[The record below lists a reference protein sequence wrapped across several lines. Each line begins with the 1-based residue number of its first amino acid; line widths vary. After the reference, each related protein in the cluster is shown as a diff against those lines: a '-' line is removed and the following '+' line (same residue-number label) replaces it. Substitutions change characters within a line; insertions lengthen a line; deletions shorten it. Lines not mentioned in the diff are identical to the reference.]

1 MAFSYYEYLPSKAAA
16 VIACLI
22 FVIITLLHTWQLFRT
37 RTWFF
42 IPFVIGGLF
51 EVIGYAAR
59 AKSASQHPDYTLM
72 PYILQSLFLLLAPT
86 LFAASIYMEL
96 GRILD
101 LTQGESRSLIR
112 RKLLTKIFVM
122 GDVLSFLAQSAG
134 GGMLAKGSSSG
145 NKIIIGGLVLQLLF
159 FGFFMVSAVVF
170 HRRMSG
176 NPTTKVM
183 AMPLPWKK
191 HLHALYAGS
200 IMILVRSLYRLIDAR
215 GAIDLKRHEALSR
228 IHETHLST
236 RVKLDSVNQQELPP
250 APLVIALIKIA
261 KARPSVSLVAF
272 SYKGVAQLEA
282 LCQKVYFPLE
292 PPPAGSMTFFYGF
305 LYFIIRDYWSQQ
317 DPALREYDAQAII
330 DLCETRFCA
339 GLESF
344 ETLTVPVLPN
354 IQTLL
359 IGAIKAQEE
368 CKLSLSWTFLSA
380 AATMCHTLGFHR
392 KSSLAHEDQESADIK
407 RHLFWQLYMLDKNLS
422 LNLGRGS
429 NFPDADID
437 AEFYTPSTNPA
448 QRPWDLM
455 SLATILFA
463 KLQGQVYDKL
473 YSASAMNSSLEERS
487 RVVDEL
493 SSQVNALRN
502 QLLSIDFTGAH
513 YQERLIGMAQAAD
526 FVCYSVL
533 TVIYRAQPL
542 TSSTTEISPRCY
554 EAARLGLENHLR
566 CFAQF
571 RNRSVPQQA
580 EYVNCKVR
588 TAHVAGSN
596 NVMDFLKS
604 CCTNLQAVEGYSS
617 IDYLIYNH
625 QDATQGQKSDW
636 DDQDQRNDLLLC
648 LRQRRVLVQSA
659 VQQKK
664 VCVFGGFQAADDY
677 MKELGWQEHQRGRL
691 EAAAL
696 TRPNNDAKLV
706 MQNQHIFTMFLAA
719 VEASLSIS
727 LAQLCGAIRVGHL
740 TWILPTESDH
750 QLLSLRAQMTN
761 QATLA
766 LLPHAN
772 NTGLSIASDTDGAN
786 VLLAP
791 SGTPAIVASPLNPTH
806 INDNASSY
814 QARREARMRLSRR
827 ANHANWK
834 TMAATKLEKASLPHD
849 ESWLRVSLRS
859 STSQDQL
866 ECLWPGSLCLEI
878 PSQQLSP
885 SLNRTDSMHW
895 FDSKDPY
902 QNPLDTAESWFL
914 AQEERT
920 NQEQKM
926 RQAEKDKENAAN
938 NPPEEAIPDHL
949 SVTSP
954 VYSRSVQ
961 DQISVNGIY
970 PTPPDAIPPIICSDP
985 SIPNVIVSDNP
996 IKALPGLPEE
1006 TQDQEQDQDMEQD
1019 GNTSDV
1025 DLDTEDYHKE
1035 NTDDL
1040 FGDADEEM
1048 FENPGV
1054 TDADFSFFDNPGGVA
1069 SISSITGPSEEMIDA
1084 ISDPTPKL
1092 EAVELQPP
1100 PATRVSEGN
1109 LLSEQTKTQ
1118 EVLKET
1124 DKEQEK
1130 EDPDVKLEDAIEE
1143 AASTPPLS
1151 PLKIK
1156 DRLLPAEQ
1164 EEKHI
1169 PSLRRDST
1177 FLPVVFKG
1185 DLSAFDAKYR
1195 ASGKFDSGF
1204 VKQEHG
1210 TNRSNSIALPEKPL
1224 KARNPYSLSRRRNTV
1239 AEAKLTPR
1247 NDNESQD
1254 ESEFETSQDS
1264 DSESMSSVEGS
1275 LRSLDIRKRKR
1286 GSADEGP
1293 TPRFLAESQVES
1305 DVESVVSDATV
1316 MTDPGPMID
1325 QLVAARESQNRATEQ
1340 QHKFSDNLSIWRMPS
1355 KSLPAGQ
1362 DLSIWPVLDFTA
1374 DDLVD
1379 IAQLVAE
1386 QSTFAG
1392 ASGFDIGETPT
1403 VASPIYST
1411 AQDALRQ
1418 VFEKAQD
1425 CDFARVGAMAA
1436 HHAEQA
1442 IAAAAKVQQRPIP
1455 RRSPGNIS
1463 SVITIPPPAV
1473 HVRRAGQG
1481 WELQPT
1487 AINFWDT
1494 LGLEPAHGPKDVAA
1508 FALYPDSGVMGEAVA
1523 DFLQEIRLAYENR
1536 KLGKHYIGGETGEH
1550 EDGLFAYRSHGE
1562 PSIVNILRGLQ
1573 TACNAL
1579 GDLLHDADLEDTII
1593 IYMIN
1598 PFEDE
1603 AMIKYLCGCFQAMLI
1618 TYSSDREDPP
1628 PLILQIVPVSRIACP
1643 TAMIVPDQA
1652 WLNSLAAFIYDRVPI
1667 ESSNDQ
1673 TSSWPLNL
1681 SPSIH
1686 LASPPSRK
1694 INFALS
1700 ERTPKNLLEEA
1711 QILHVAYAVNADNS
1725 WLSAAW
1731 TDNTGAH
1738 HHKASYCLS
1747 NTDGRII
1754 LTEVRDT
1761 TLSLARDSPH
1771 RIFVARA
1778 GVMRDWE
1785 KRIWREKPSENWSI
1799 ALLDVDVSP
1808 ALQVGANTD
1817 GGGVLGMGAFMTP
1830 AATPQAST
1838 FTSPETGDTKPS
1850 TPAGETPTQQQELS
1864 SLQQADPDA
1873 FLIDN
1878 TDETWGVLMPFSCTR
1893 STTLSRPL
1901 ASGLLLKRGPSDSL
1915 SNLPSLAVD
1924 LMDVIPPRIPEN
1936 AVSWLAQ
1943 RAPETTLKETMTIY
1957 NLFNL
1962 CLTPI
1967 MERPYYIRGGS
1978 LGDKI
1983 CHIQALRGNVQFY
1996 FTIKSAVMNTTLLA
2010 AEYFQLLDRVLTSDR
2025 PDEETCFAPYH
2036 LILMHFSPLLERLA
2050 PTTSVGNLTL
2060 EDFVYAPTYHLDVI
2074 SGQNG
2079 QLGIQGE
2086 EICTLAPAYDIASL
2100 SIFSA
2105 PETWKPLPKTK
2116 ARDLSLAREEKEMKP
2131 LESVQGKINTT
2142 TEGEGKYKFF
2152 KPREL
2157 GREKEFEREVEV
2169 LHRIREAGLAGPTHR
2184 LPVLEGLV
2192 VAGKQEQVVVGI
2204 LMNFISS
2211 PKLGCHLQSPGFKD
2225 QIDLHEKWEKQV
2237 RSTVTLLHEH
2247 GIVWGDVNPCN
2258 VAIDEAM
2265 NAWVID
2271 FGGRNTVGFVDDDKA
2286 ETKEGDWQGVERL
2299 FRDWL
2304 TGGGVSGRN

>member
-1 MAFSYYEYLPSKAAA
+1 
-16 VIACLI
+16 
-22 FVIITLLHTWQLFRT
+22 
-37 RTWFF
+37 
-42 IPFVIGGLF
+42 
-51 EVIGYAAR
+51 
-59 AKSASQHPDYTLM
+59 
-72 PYILQSLFLLLAPT
+72 
-86 LFAASIYMEL
+86 
-96 GRILD
+96 
-101 LTQGESRSLIR
+101 
-112 RKLLTKIFVM
+112 
-122 GDVLSFLAQSAG
+122 
-134 GGMLAKGSSSG
+134 
-145 NKIIIGGLVLQLLF
+145 
-159 FGFFMVSAVVF
+159 
-170 HRRMSG
+170 
-176 NPTTKVM
+176 
-183 AMPLPWKK
+183 
-191 HLHALYAGS
+191 
-200 IMILVRSLYRLIDAR
+200 
-215 GAIDLKRHEALSR
+215 
-228 IHETHLST
+228 
-236 RVKLDSVNQQELPP
+236 
-250 APLVIALIKIA
+250 
-261 KARPSVSLVAF
+261 
-272 SYKGVAQLEA
+272 
-282 LCQKVYFPLE
+282 
-292 PPPAGSMTFFYGF
+292 
-305 LYFIIRDYWSQQ
+305 
-317 DPALREYDAQAII
+317 
-330 DLCETRFCA
+330 
-339 GLESF
+339 
-344 ETLTVPVLPN
+344 
-354 IQTLL
+354 
-359 IGAIKAQEE
+359 
-368 CKLSLSWTFLSA
+368 
-380 AATMCHTLGFHR
+380 
-392 KSSLAHEDQESADIK
+392 
-407 RHLFWQLYMLDKNLS
+407 
-422 LNLGRGS
+422 
-429 NFPDADID
+429 
-437 AEFYTPSTNPA
+437 
-448 QRPWDLM
+448 
-455 SLATILFA
+455 
-463 KLQGQVYDKL
+463 
-473 YSASAMNSSLEERS
+473 
-487 RVVDEL
+487 
-493 SSQVNALRN
+493 
-502 QLLSIDFTGAH
+502 
-513 YQERLIGMAQAAD
+513 
-526 FVCYSVL
+526 
-533 TVIYRAQPL
+533 
-542 TSSTTEISPRCY
+542 
-554 EAARLGLENHLR
+554 
-566 CFAQF
+566 
-571 RNRSVPQQA
+571 
-580 EYVNCKVR
+580 
-588 TAHVAGSN
+588 
-596 NVMDFLKS
+596 MDFLKS

-677 MKELGWQEHQRGRL
+677 MKELGWQVHQRGRL

-696 TRPNNDAKLV
+696 TRPNSDPKLV
-706 MQNQHIFTMFLAA
+706 MQNQHIFSMFLAA

-750 QLLSLRAQMTN
+750 QLLSLRAQMTS
-761 QATLA
+761 QGTLA

-791 SGTPAIVASPLNPTH
+791 SGTPAIVAPPSNPTD

-827 ANHANWK
+827 AKHANWK

-849 ESWLRVSLRS
+849 DSWLRVSLRS

-866 ECLWPGSLCLEI
+866 DCLWPGSLCLEI
-878 PSQQLSP
+878 PSQQLST
-885 SLNRTDSMHW
+885 SLDRTDSMHW

-914 AQEERT
+914 GQEERA

-938 NPPEEAIPDHL
+938 NIPEEAIPDHL

-954 VYSRSVQ
+954 VYSRGAQ

-970 PTPPDAIPPIICSDP
+970 PTPPDVIPPIICADP

-996 IKALPGLPEE
+996 IEALPGLPEE
-1006 TQDQEQDQDMEQD
+1006 TQDQDNDQDLERND
-1019 GNTSDV
+1019 NTSDV

-1069 SISSITGPSEEMIDA
+1069 SLPSITGPSEEMIDA
-1084 ISDPTPKL
+1084 LPDPTPKM

-1100 PATRVSEGN
+1100 PAEGKLEDNMSPELARSED
-1109 LLSEQTKTQ
+1109 EQ
-1118 EVLKET
+1118 KET
-1124 DKEQEK
+1124 EKEPEPEP
-1130 EDPDVKLEDAIEE
+1130 EDPDVKLEDVIDE

-1156 DRLLPAEQ
+1156 DRLLPAEH
-1164 EEKHI
+1164 EEKHV

-1204 VKQEHG
+1204 VKQEQG
-1210 TNRSNSIALPEKPL
+1210 TNRSNSIALPEKPFR
-1224 KARNPYSLSRRRNTV
+1224 ARNPYSLSRRRNTV

-1247 NDNESQD
+1247 NDD
-1254 ESEFETSQDS
+1254 ESHEESESETSQDS

-1293 TPRFLAESQVES
+1293 TPRYLAESIVES
-1305 DVESVVSDATV
+1305 DVESVVSDATA

-1386 QSTFAG
+1386 QSIFAG
-1392 ASGFDIGETPT
+1392 ALGFNVRETPT

-1425 CDFARVGAMAA
+1425 CDFARVSAMAA

-1442 IAAAAKVQQRPIP
+1442 IAAAAKIQQRPVP
-1455 RRSPGNIS
+1455 RRPPGNIS
-1463 SVITIPPPAV
+1463 SVITIPAPAV

-1536 KLGKHYIGGETGEH
+1536 KFGKHYIGGETGEH
-1550 EDGLFAYRSHGE
+1550 EDGLLAYRSHGE

-1573 TACNAL
+1573 TACNTL

-1603 AMIKYLCGCFQAMLI
+1603 SMIKYLCGCFQAMLI
-1618 TYSSDREDPP
+1618 TYTSDREDPP
-1628 PLILQIVPVSRIACP
+1628 PLILQIIPMSRIACP

-1652 WLNSLAAFIYDRVPI
+1652 WLNSLAAFIYDRVPL
-1667 ESSNDQ
+1667 ESSNEQ
-1673 TSSWPLNL
+1673 SSSWPLNL
-1681 SPSIH
+1681 FPSIH

-1694 INFALS
+1694 INFALT

-1711 QILHVAYAVNADNS
+1711 KILHVAYAVNADNS

-1761 TLSLARDSPH
+1761 TLSLARDYPH

-1785 KRIWREKPSENWSI
+1785 KRIWREKPGENWSI
-1799 ALLDVDVSP
+1799 ALLDVDMSP

-1943 RAPETTLKETMTIY
+1943 RAPETTLKETMVWY
-1957 NLFNL
+1957 
-1962 CLTPI
+1962 
-1967 MERPYYIRGGS
+1967 RG
-1978 LGDKI
+1978 LGLLGR
-1983 CHIQALRGNVQFY
+1983 LRGIVG
-1996 FTIKSAVMNTTLLA
+1996 T
-2010 AEYFQLLDRVLTSDR
+2010 
-2025 PDEETCFAPYH
+2025 EEGHVPWH
-2036 LILMHFSPLLERLA
+2036 LGVA
-2050 PTTSVGNLTL
+2050 
-2060 EDFVYAPTYHLDVI
+2060 
-2074 SGQNG
+2074 
-2079 QLGIQGE
+2079 
-2086 EICTLAPAYDIASL
+2086 
-2100 SIFSA
+2100 
-2105 PETWKPLPKTK
+2105 
-2116 ARDLSLAREEKEMKP
+2116 
-2131 LESVQGKINTT
+2131 VQGA
-2142 TEGEGKYKFF
+2142 
-2152 KPREL
+2152 
-2157 GREKEFEREVEV
+2157 
-2169 LHRIREAGLAGPTHR
+2169 EALQGF
-2184 LPVLEGLV
+2184 LE
-2192 VAGKQEQVVVGI
+2192 
-2204 LMNFISS
+2204 
-2211 PKLGCHLQSPGFKD
+2211 
-2225 QIDLHEKWEKQV
+2225 
-2237 RSTVTLLHEH
+2237 
-2247 GIVWGDVNPCN
+2247 
-2258 VAIDEAM
+2258 
-2265 NAWVID
+2265 
-2271 FGGRNTVGFVDDDKA
+2271 
-2286 ETKEGDWQGVERL
+2286 
-2299 FRDWL
+2299 
-2304 TGGGVSGRN
+2304 

>member
-1 MAFSYYEYLPSKAAA
+1 
-16 VIACLI
+16 
-22 FVIITLLHTWQLFRT
+22 
-37 RTWFF
+37 
-42 IPFVIGGLF
+42 
-51 EVIGYAAR
+51 
-59 AKSASQHPDYTLM
+59 
-72 PYILQSLFLLLAPT
+72 
-86 LFAASIYMEL
+86 
-96 GRILD
+96 
-101 LTQGESRSLIR
+101 
-112 RKLLTKIFVM
+112 
-122 GDVLSFLAQSAG
+122 
-134 GGMLAKGSSSG
+134 
-145 NKIIIGGLVLQLLF
+145 
-159 FGFFMVSAVVF
+159 
-170 HRRMSG
+170 
-176 NPTTKVM
+176 
-183 AMPLPWKK
+183 
-191 HLHALYAGS
+191 
-200 IMILVRSLYRLIDAR
+200 
-215 GAIDLKRHEALSR
+215 LKRHEALSR

-236 RVKLDSVNQQELPP
+236 RVKLDSVGQQELPP

-305 LYFIIRDYWSQQ
+305 LYFVVRDYWSQQ

-354 IQTLL
+354 IQALL

-473 YSASAMNSSLEERS
+473 YSASAMSSSLEERS

-493 SSQVNALRN
+493 SSQVNSLRN

-542 TSSTTEISPRCY
+542 TSSTTEISPQCY

-580 EYVNCKVR
+580 EYVNWILLYPSFTPFTVVFIHAIATSNTEELQLLQETVHSLDHVKFLSPAAKRLHDVCAAFAKVAAAFITSQR
-588 TAHVAGSN
+588 TLSNWHCRGDGTLSLASAETADYAADLAAVGQDQDALN

-625 QDATQGQKSDW
+625 QDATQGQKTDW
-636 DDQDQRNDLLLC
+636 DHQDQRNDLLLC

-677 MKELGWQEHQRGRL
+677 MKELGWQVHQRGRL

-696 TRPNNDAKLV
+696 TRPNSDPKLV
-706 MQNQHIFTMFLAA
+706 IQNQHIFSMFLAA

-727 LAQLCGAIRVGHL
+727 LSQLCGAIRVGHL
-740 TWILPTESDH
+740 TWILPTDTDH
-750 QLLSLRAQMTN
+750 QLLSLRAQMTS
-761 QATLA
+761 QGTLA

-791 SGTPAIVASPLNPTH
+791 SGTPAIVASPLNPTD

-827 ANHANWK
+827 AKHANWK

-849 ESWLRVSLRS
+849 DSWLRVSLRS

-885 SLNRTDSMHW
+885 SLDRTDSMHW

-914 AQEERT
+914 GQEERA

-938 NPPEEAIPDHL
+938 NIPEEAIPDHL

-954 VYSRSVQ
+954 VYSRGAQ

-996 IKALPGLPEE
+996 IEALPGLPEE
-1006 TQDQEQDQDMEQD
+1006 TQDQDNDQDLERND
-1019 GNTSDV
+1019 NTSDV

-1084 ISDPTPKL
+1084 VPDPTPKM

-1100 PATRVSEGN
+1100 PAEGELEDNMPLDIAKSED
-1109 LLSEQTKTQ
+1109 EQ
-1118 EVLKET
+1118 KET
-1124 DKEQEK
+1124 EKEPEK
-1130 EDPDVKLEDAIEE
+1130 EDPDVKLEDVTEE

-1151 PLKIK
+1151 PLMIK
-1156 DRLLPAEQ
+1156 DRLLPAEH
-1164 EEKHI
+1164 EEKHV

-1210 TNRSNSIALPEKPL
+1210 TNRSNSIALPEKPFR
-1224 KARNPYSLSRRRNTV
+1224 ARNPYSLSRRRNTV

-1247 NDNESQD
+1247 NDD
-1254 ESEFETSQDS
+1254 ESHGESESETSQGS

-1275 LRSLDIRKRKR
+1275 LQSLDIRKRKR

-1293 TPRFLAESQVES
+1293 TPRYLAESIVES
-1305 DVESVVSDATV
+1305 DVESVVSDATA

-1392 ASGFDIGETPT
+1392 VSGFDVRETPT
-1403 VASPIYST
+1403 VASSIYST

-1442 IAAAAKVQQRPIP
+1442 IAAAAKIQQRPVP
-1455 RRSPGNIS
+1455 RRPPGNIS
-1463 SVITIPPPAV
+1463 SVITIPAPAV

-1508 FALYPDSGVMGEAVA
+1508 FALYPDSGVISEAVA

-1536 KLGKHYIGGETGEH
+1536 KFGKHYIGGETGEH

-1562 PSIVNILRGLQ
+1562 PSIVNILQGLQ

-1593 IYMIN
+1593 IYMIS

-1603 AMIKYLCGCFQAMLI
+1603 SMSKYLCGCFQAMLI

-1628 PLILQIVPVSRIACP
+1628 PLILQIVPMSRIACP

-1652 WLNSLAAFIYDRVPI
+1652 WLNSLAAFIYDRVPL

-1673 TSSWPLNL
+1673 NSSWPLNL

-1694 INFALS
+1694 INFALT

-1738 HHKASYCLS
+1738 YHKASYCLS

-1838 FTSPETGDTKPS
+1838 FTSPEAGDTKPS

-1901 ASGLLLKRGPSDSL
+1901 ASGLLLKRGRSDSL

-1924 LMDVIPPRIPEN
+1924 LMDVIPPR
-1936 AVSWLAQ
+1936 
-1943 RAPETTLKETMTIY
+1943 
-1957 NLFNL
+1957 
-1962 CLTPI
+1962 TP
-1967 MERPYYIRGGS
+1967 
-1978 LGDKI
+1978 D
-1983 CHIQALRGNVQFY
+1983 
-1996 FTIKSAVMNTTLLA
+1996 NT
-2010 AEYFQLLDRVLTSDR
+2010 
-2025 PDEETCFAPYH
+2025 
-2036 LILMHFSPLLERLA
+2036 
-2050 PTTSVGNLTL
+2050 
-2060 EDFVYAPTYHLDVI
+2060 
-2074 SGQNG
+2074 
-2079 QLGIQGE
+2079 GIGV
-2086 EICTLAPAYDIASL
+2086 AWA
-2100 SIFSA
+2100 
-2105 PETWKPLPKTK
+2105 
-2116 ARDLSLAREEKEMKP
+2116 
-2131 LESVQGKINTT
+2131 
-2142 TEGEGKYKFF
+2142 
-2152 KPREL
+2152 
-2157 GREKEFEREVEV
+2157 
-2169 LHRIREAGLAGPTHR
+2169 
-2184 LPVLEGLV
+2184 LEG
-2192 VAGKQEQVVVGI
+2192 G
-2204 LMNFISS
+2204 
-2211 PKLGCHLQSPGFKD
+2211 
-2225 QIDLHEKWEKQV
+2225 
-2237 RSTVTLLHEH
+2237 
-2247 GIVWGDVNPCN
+2247 
-2258 VAIDEAM
+2258 
-2265 NAWVID
+2265 
-2271 FGGRNTVGFVDDDKA
+2271 
-2286 ETKEGDWQGVERL
+2286 
-2299 FRDWL
+2299 
-2304 TGGGVSGRN
+2304 

>member
-1 MAFSYYEYLPSKAAA
+1 MRMA
-16 VIACLI
+16 
-22 FVIITLLHTWQLFRT
+22 
-37 RTWFF
+37 
-42 IPFVIGGLF
+42 
-51 EVIGYAAR
+51 
-59 AKSASQHPDYTLM
+59 D
-72 PYILQSLFLLLAPT
+72 
-86 LFAASIYMEL
+86 SIH
-96 GRILD
+96 
-101 LTQGESRSLIR
+101 
-112 RKLLTKIFVM
+112 V
-122 GDVLSFLAQSAG
+122 
-134 GGMLAKGSSSG
+134 
-145 NKIIIGGLVLQLLF
+145 
-159 FGFFMVSAVVF
+159 
-170 HRRMSG
+170 
-176 NPTTKVM
+176 
-183 AMPLPWKK
+183 
-191 HLHALYAGS
+191 
-200 IMILVRSLYRLIDAR
+200 
-215 GAIDLKRHEALSR
+215 
-228 IHETHLST
+228 
-236 RVKLDSVNQQELPP
+236 
-250 APLVIALIKIA
+250 
-261 KARPSVSLVAF
+261 ARPSVSLVAF

-282 LCQKVYFPLE
+282 LCQQVYFPLE
-292 PPPAGSMTFFYGF
+292 PPSPGSMTFFYGF

-317 DPALREYDAQAII
+317 DPALQGYDAQAII

-344 ETLTVPVLPN
+344 ETLTVPVMPN
-354 IQTLL
+354 IQALL
-359 IGAIKAQEE
+359 IAAIKAQEE

-392 KSSLAHEDQESADIK
+392 KSSLAHEDQETADIK

-437 AEFYTPSTNPA
+437 AEFYTPSTVPA

-455 SLATILFA
+455 ALATILFA

-473 YSASAMNSSLEERS
+473 YSASAMDSSLEERS

-571 RNRSVPQQA
+571 RNRSVLQQA
-580 EYVNCKVR
+580 EYVNWILLYPSFTPFTVVFIHAIATSNTSDLR
-588 TAHVAGSN
+588 LLQETVSSLDHVKLLSPAAKRLHD
-596 NVMDFLKS
+596 VCFAFAK
-604 CCTNLQAVEGYSS
+604 EGYSS

-625 QDATQGQKSDW
+625 QDATQGQKTDW

-677 MKELGWQEHQRGRL
+677 MKELGWQVHQRGRL

-696 TRPNNDAKLV
+696 TRPNSDPKLV
-706 MQNQHIFTMFLAA
+706 MQNQHIFSMFLAA

-727 LAQLCGAIRVGHL
+727 LSQLCGAIRVGHL

-750 QLLSLRAQMTN
+750 QLLSLRAQMTS
-761 QATLA
+761 QGTLA

-772 NTGLSIASDTDGAN
+772 NTGLSIASETDGAN
-786 VLLAP
+786 ILLAP
-791 SGTPAIVASPLNPTH
+791 SGTPAVVASPLNPTD

-827 ANHANWK
+827 AKHASWK
-834 TMAATKLEKASLPHD
+834 TLAATKLEKASLPHD
-849 ESWLRVSLRS
+849 ESWLRVSLCS

-878 PSQQLSP
+878 PSQQMSP
-885 SLNRTDSMHW
+885 SLDRTDSMHW

-914 AQEERT
+914 GQEGRATQER
-920 NQEQKM
+920 KM

-938 NPPEEAIPDHL
+938 NIPEEAIPDHL

-954 VYSRSVQ
+954 VYSRGAQ

-970 PTPPDAIPPIICSDP
+970 PTPPDAIPPIICADP

-996 IKALPGLPEE
+996 IEALPGLPEE
-1006 TQDQEQDQDMEQD
+1006 AQEQAGDQDMGQND
-1019 GNTSDV
+1019 NTSDV

-1069 SISSITGPSEEMIDA
+1069 SMPSITGPSEEMIDEMP
-1084 ISDPTPKL
+1084 DLTPKI

-1100 PATRVSEGN
+1100 PTVLEEN
-1109 LLSEQTKTQ
+1109 MPPEQINSQ
-1118 EVLKET
+1118 EAQEETEKEP
-1124 DKEQEK
+1124 EK
-1130 EDPDVKLEDAIEE
+1130 EDANVKLENAIEE
-1143 AASTPPLS
+1143 AASSPPLS

-1156 DRLLPAEQ
+1156 DRLLPDEQ
-1164 EEKHI
+1164 EEQDV
-1169 PSLRRDST
+1169 PNLRRDST
-1177 FLPVVFKG
+1177 FLPVVFKE
-1185 DLSAFDAKYR
+1185 DLSSFDAKYR
-1195 ASGKFDSGF
+1195 ALGKFDSGF
-1204 VKQEHG
+1204 VKKEDN

-1224 KARNPYSLSRRRNTV
+1224 RARPYSLSRRRNTV
-1239 AEAKLTPR
+1239 AEAKFTPR
-1247 NDNESQD
+1247 DH
-1254 ESEFETSQDS
+1254 ESEKDSESETSQDS
-1264 DSESMSSVEGS
+1264 DSESISSVEGS

-1293 TPRFLAESQVES
+1293 TPRYLAESLAES
-1305 DVESVVSDATV
+1305 DVESVVSDATA

-1325 QLVAARESQNRATEQ
+1325 RLVTARESQNRATEQ

-1355 KSLPAGQ
+1355 KSLTVNQ
-1362 DLSIWPVLDFTA
+1362 DPSIWPVLDFTA

-1392 ASGFDIGETPT
+1392 ASGFDIQEAPP

-1442 IAAAAKVQQRPIP
+1442 IAAVAKIQQRPVP
-1455 RRSPGNIS
+1455 RRPPGNIS
-1463 SVITIPPPAV
+1463 SVITIPAPAV

-1494 LGLEPAHGPKDVAA
+1494 LGLEPAHGPKDIAA
-1508 FALYPDSGVMGEAVA
+1508 FALYPDSGVLGEAVA
-1523 DFLQEIRLAYENR
+1523 HFLQEIRLAYENR
-1536 KLGKHYIGGETGEH
+1536 KFGKHYIGGETGEH
-1550 EDGLFAYRSHGE
+1550 EDGLLAYRSHGE
-1562 PSIVNILRGLQ
+1562 PSIVNILQGLQ
-1573 TACNAL
+1573 TACNTL

-1603 AMIKYLCGCFQAMLI
+1603 SLIKYLCGCFQAMLI

-1628 PLILQIVPVSRIACP
+1628 PLILQIVPMSRIACP

-1652 WLNSLAAFIYDRVPI
+1652 WLNSLAAFIYDRVPL

-1673 TSSWPLNL
+1673 TSFWPLNL
-1681 SPSIH
+1681 CPSIH

-1694 INFALS
+1694 INFALT

-1731 TDNTGAH
+1731 TDNTGIH
-1738 HHKASYCLS
+1738 YHKASYCLS

-1754 LTEVRDT
+1754 LAEVRDT

-1799 ALLDVDVSP
+1799 ALLDVDMSP

-1901 ASGLLLKRGPSDSL
+1901 ASGLLLKRGSSDTL

-1936 AVSWLAQ
+1936 ACLKGTGWPNPSYIHLGWAKAHVRTTGY
-1943 RAPETTLKETMTIY
+1943 RAKGRTYFKGFPSLQEAKTFMGKELCGGHYELDIKSELEQTRPERGTV
-1957 NLFNL
+1957 
-1962 CLTPI
+1962 
-1967 MERPYYIRGGS
+1967 PYY
-1978 LGDKI
+1978 
-1983 CHIQALRGNVQFY
+1983 
-1996 FTIKSAVMNTTLLA
+1996 AVA
-2010 AEYFQLLDRVLTSDR
+2010 
-2025 PDEETCFAPYH
+2025 
-2036 LILMHFSPLLERLA
+2036 
-2050 PTTSVGNLTL
+2050 
-2060 EDFVYAPTYHLDVI
+2060 
-2074 SGQNG
+2074 NG
-2079 QLGIQGE
+2079 QVPGIYHTYQ
-2086 EICTLAPAYDIASL
+2086 
-2100 SIFSA
+2100 SI
-2105 PETWKPLPKTK
+2105 
-2116 ARDLSLAREEKEMKP
+2116 
-2131 LESVQGKINTT
+2131 
-2142 TEGEGKYKFF
+2142 EG
-2152 KPREL
+2152 
-2157 GREKEFEREVEV
+2157 
-2169 LHRIREAGLAGPTHR
+2169 A
-2184 LPVLEGLV
+2184 
-2192 VAGKQEQVVVGI
+2192 
-2204 LMNFISS
+2204 
-2211 PKLGCHLQSPGFKD
+2211 
-2225 QIDLHEKWEKQV
+2225 EKQV
-2237 RSTVTLLHEH
+2237 NKERHSCHQKFRTEEQAKEFIDDWCKEYHKMLVAATTEKLKAGWRPLSSGFALPDGTLL
-2247 GIVWGDVNPCN
+2247 PP
-2258 VAIDEAM
+2258 A
-2265 NAWVID
+2265 
-2271 FGGRNTVGFVDDDKA
+2271 RNRFPGKDGL
-2286 ETKEGDWQGVERL
+2286 EY
-2299 FRDWL
+2299 
-2304 TGGGVSGRN
+2304 

>member
-22 FVIITLLHTWQLFRT
+22 FIVITLLYTWQLFRT

-101 LTQGESRSLIR
+101 LTEGESRSLIR
-112 RKLLTKIFVM
+112 RKLLTKIFVL

-134 GGMLAKGSSSG
+134 GGLLAQGSSFG

-200 IMILVRSLYRLIDAR
+200 IMILVRSLYRLIEYVQGGSSGYIVEHEWMLYIFDAALMLGTMLIFFWIHPSEIRALLR
-215 GAIDLKRHEALSR
+215 GGPALQGWMPLRVLAPLQSAAGQLADVTATAVPGAPSSELSSALTLLKDSLKRHEALSR

-236 RVKLDSVNQQELPP
+236 RVKPELVNQQELPP

-305 LYFIIRDYWSQQ
+305 LYFVIRDYWSQQ

-354 IQTLL
+354 IQALL

-502 QLLSIDFTGAH
+502 QLLS
-513 YQERLIGMAQAAD
+513 
-526 FVCYSVL
+526 
-533 TVIYRAQPL
+533 
-542 TSSTTEISPRCY
+542 
-554 EAARLGLENHLR
+554 
-566 CFAQF
+566 
-571 RNRSVPQQA
+571 
-580 EYVNCKVR
+580 
-588 TAHVAGSN
+588 
-596 NVMDFLKS
+596 
-604 CCTNLQAVEGYSS
+604 EGYSS

-677 MKELGWQEHQRGRL
+677 MKELGWQVHQRGRL

-696 TRPNNDAKLV
+696 TRPNSDPKLV
-706 MQNQHIFTMFLAA
+706 MQNQHIFSMFLAA

-750 QLLSLRAQMTN
+750 QLLSLRAQMTS
-761 QATLA
+761 QGTLA

-786 VLLAP
+786 ILLAP
-791 SGTPAIVASPLNPTH
+791 SGTPAIVAPSSNPIDT
-806 INDNASSY
+806 NDAASSY
-814 QARREARMRLSRR
+814 QARREARVRLSRR
-827 ANHANWK
+827 AKHANWK
-834 TMAATKLEKASLPHD
+834 SMAATKLEKASLPHD
-849 ESWLRVSLRS
+849 DSWLRVSLRS

-866 ECLWPGSLCLEI
+866 DCLWPGSLCLEI

-885 SLNRTDSMHW
+885 SLDRTDSMHW

-914 AQEERT
+914 GQEERA

-938 NPPEEAIPDHL
+938 NIPEDAITDHL

-954 VYSRSVQ
+954 VYSRGAQ

-970 PTPPDAIPPIICSDP
+970 PTPPDVIPPIICADP

-996 IKALPGLPEE
+996 IEALPGLPEE
-1006 TQDQEQDQDMEQD
+1006 TQDQDNDQDLERND
-1019 GNTSDV
+1019 NASDV

-1069 SISSITGPSEEMIDA
+1069 SLPSITGPSEEMIDA
-1084 ISDPTPKL
+1084 LPDPTLKM

-1100 PATRVSEGN
+1100 PAEGKLEDNMSPELARSED
-1109 LLSEQTKTQ
+1109 EQ
-1118 EVLKET
+1118 KET
-1124 DKEQEK
+1124 EKEPEPEP
-1130 EDPDVKLEDAIEE
+1130 EDPDVKLEDVIDE

-1156 DRLLPAEQ
+1156 DRLLPAEHA
-1164 EEKHI
+1164 EKHV

-1204 VKQEHG
+1204 VKQEQG

-1224 KARNPYSLSRRRNTV
+1224 RARNPYSLSRRRNTV

-1247 NDNESQD
+1247 NDD
-1254 ESEFETSQDS
+1254 ESHEESESETSQDS

-1293 TPRFLAESQVES
+1293 TPRYLAESIVES
-1305 DVESVVSDATV
+1305 DVESVVSDATA

-1386 QSTFAG
+1386 QSIFAG
-1392 ASGFDIGETPT
+1392 ALEFDVRETPT

-1442 IAAAAKVQQRPIP
+1442 IAAAAKIQQRPVP
-1455 RRSPGNIS
+1455 RRPPGNIS
-1463 SVITIPPPAV
+1463 SVITIPAPAV
-1473 HVRRAGQG
+1473 HICRAGQG

-1523 DFLQEIRLAYENR
+1523 DFLQEIRLTYENR
-1536 KLGKHYIGGETGEH
+1536 KFGKHYIGGETGEH
-1550 EDGLFAYRSHGE
+1550 EDGLLAYRSHGE

-1573 TACNAL
+1573 TACNTL
-1579 GDLLHDADLEDTII
+1579 GDLLHDADFEDTII

-1603 AMIKYLCGCFQAMLI
+1603 SMIKYLCGCFQAMLI
-1618 TYSSDREDPP
+1618 TYTSDREDPP
-1628 PLILQIVPVSRIACP
+1628 PLILQIIPMSRIACP

-1652 WLNSLAAFIYDRVPI
+1652 WLNSLAVFIYDRVPL
-1667 ESSNDQ
+1667 ESSKEQ
-1673 TSSWPLNL
+1673 SSSWPLNL
-1681 SPSIH
+1681 FPSIH

-1694 INFALS
+1694 INFALT

-1711 QILHVAYAVNADNS
+1711 QILHVAYAVNSDNS

-1761 TLSLARDSPH
+1761 TLSLARDYPH

-1785 KRIWREKPSENWSI
+1785 KRIWREKPGENWSI
-1799 ALLDVDVSP
+1799 ALLDVDMSP

-1943 RAPETTLKETMTIY
+1943 RAPETTLKETMVWAKTHVRTTGY
-1957 NLFNL
+1957 KHNREVLFKGFSNLQEAETFMRKEL
-1962 CLTPI
+1962 CGGHYELDVKSEHEQTTP
-1967 MERPYYIRGGS
+1967 ERNTAPYY
-1978 LGDKI
+1978 
-1983 CHIQALRGNVQFY
+1983 
-1996 FTIKSAVMNTTLLA
+1996 AVA
-2010 AEYFQLLDRVLTSDR
+2010 
-2025 PDEETCFAPYH
+2025 
-2036 LILMHFSPLLERLA
+2036 
-2050 PTTSVGNLTL
+2050 
-2060 EDFVYAPTYHLDVI
+2060 
-2074 SGQNG
+2074 SGQV
-2079 QLGIQGE
+2079 
-2086 EICTLAPAYDIASL
+2086 PDI
-2100 SIFSA
+2100 
-2105 PETWKPLPKTK
+2105 
-2116 ARDLSLAREEKEMKP
+2116 
-2131 LESVQGKINTT
+2131 
-2142 TEGEGKYKFF
+2142 Y
-2152 KPREL
+2152 
-2157 GREKEFEREVEV
+2157 
-2169 LHRIREAGLAGPTHR
+2169 
-2184 LPVLEGLV
+2184 
-2192 VAGKQEQVVVGI
+2192 
-2204 LMNFISS
+2204 
-2211 PKLGCHLQSPGFKD
+2211 
-2225 QIDLHEKWEKQV
+2225 HEY
-2237 RSTVTLLHEH
+2237 
-2247 GIVWGDVNPCN
+2247 
-2258 VAIDEAM
+2258 
-2265 NAWVID
+2265 
-2271 FGGRNTVGFVDDDKA
+2271 
-2286 ETKEGDWQGVERL
+2286 
-2299 FRDWL
+2299 
-2304 TGGGVSGRN
+2304 

>member
-1 MAFSYYEYLPSKAAA
+1 MPFSYYEYLPSKAAA
-16 VIACLI
+16 VVACLI
-22 FVIITLLHTWQLFRT
+22 FIIITLLHSWQLFRT

-101 LTQGESRSLIR
+101 LTEGESRSLIR
-112 RKLLTKIFVM
+112 RKLLTKIFVT

-134 GGMLAKGSSSG
+134 GGMLAQGSSSG
-145 NKIIIGGLVLQLLF
+145 NKIIIGG
-159 FGFFMVSAVVF
+159 
-170 HRRMSG
+170 
-176 NPTTKVM
+176 
-183 AMPLPWKK
+183 
-191 HLHALYAGS
+191 
-200 IMILVRSLYRLIDAR
+200 
-215 GAIDLKRHEALSR
+215 LKRHEALSR

-236 RVKLDSVNQQELPP
+236 RVKFDSVGQQELPP
-250 APLVIALIKIA
+250 ASLVIALIKTA

-292 PPPAGSMTFFYGF
+292 PPPPGSMTFFYGF
-305 LYFIIRDYWSQQ
+305 LYFVIRDYWSQR
-317 DPALREYDAQAII
+317 DPALQGYDAQAII
-330 DLCETRFCA
+330 DLCETTFCA

-344 ETLTVPVLPN
+344 ETLTVPVMPN
-354 IQTLL
+354 IQSLL
-359 IGAIKAQEE
+359 LGAIKAQEE

-380 AATMCHTLGFHR
+380 AATMCHTLGYHR
-392 KSSLAHEDQESADIK
+392 KSSLAHEDQETADIK
-407 RHLFWQLYMLDKNLS
+407 RHLFWQVYMLDKNLS

-437 AEFYTPSTNPA
+437 AEFYTPSTNSA

-473 YSASAMNSSLEERS
+473 YSASAMDTPLEERS

-502 QLLSIDFTGAH
+502 QLLSIDFTGALC
-513 YQERLIGMAQAAD
+513 QERLIGMAQAAD

-580 EYVNCKVR
+580 EYVNWILLYPSFTPFTVVFIHAIATSSTSELHLLQETVHSLDHVKLLSPAAKRLHDVCFAFAKVAAAFITSQR
-588 TAHVAGSN
+588 TLSNWHCRNDGTLSLASAETTTNYEAPGTAHVAGSN

-625 QDATQGQKSDW
+625 QDATQGQKTDW

-677 MKELGWQEHQRGRL
+677 MKELGWQVHQRGRL

-696 TRPNNDAKLV
+696 TRPNSDPKLV
-706 MQNQHIFTMFLAA
+706 MQNQHIFSMFLAA

-727 LAQLCGAIRVGHL
+727 LSQLCGAIRVGHL
-740 TWILPTESDH
+740 TWILPTEGDH
-750 QLLSLRAQMTN
+750 QLLSLRAQMTS
-761 QATLA
+761 QGTLA

-791 SGTPAIVASPLNPTH
+791 SGTPAVVASPLNLTD

-827 ANHANWK
+827 AKHANWK
-834 TMAATKLEKASLPHD
+834 SLAATKLEKASLSHD
-849 ESWLRVSLRS
+849 DSWLRVSLRS
-859 STSQDQL
+859 SNSQDQL

-885 SLNRTDSMHW
+885 SLDRTDSIHW

-902 QNPLDTAESWFL
+902 QNPLDTAESWFVG
-914 AQEERT
+914 QEERA

-938 NPPEEAIPDHL
+938 NIPEEAIPDHL

-954 VYSRSVQ
+954 VYSRSAQ

-970 PTPPDAIPPIICSDP
+970 PTPPDAIPPIICADP

-996 IKALPGLPEE
+996 IEALPGLPEE
-1006 TQDQEQDQDMEQD
+1006 TQEQENDQHMTQNDS
-1019 GNTSDV
+1019 TSDV

-1069 SISSITGPSEEMIDA
+1069 SMPSITGPSEEMIDA
-1084 ISDPTPKL
+1084 VSDPTPKM
-1092 EAVELQPP
+1092 EAVELQPQPTVLEENMP
-1100 PATRVSEGN
+1100 P
-1109 LLSEQTKTQ
+1109 EQIKSQEMQEETK
-1118 EVLKET
+1118 KEP
-1124 DKEQEK
+1124 EK
-1130 EDPDVKLEDAIEE
+1130 EDADVKLEDAIEE
-1143 AASTPPLS
+1143 AASSPPLS

-1156 DRLLPAEQ
+1156 DRLLPEEQ
-1164 EEKHI
+1164 EEKHV

-1177 FLPVVFKG
+1177 FLPVVFKD
-1185 DLSAFDAKYR
+1185 DLSNFDAKYR
-1195 ASGKFDSGF
+1195 ALGKFDSGF
-1204 VKQEHG
+1204 VKKEDNA
-1210 TNRSNSIALPEKPL
+1210 NRSNSIALPEKPFR
-1224 KARNPYSLSRRRNTV
+1224 ARNPTSLFRRRNTV
-1239 AEAKLTPR
+1239 AEAKFTPR
-1247 NDNESQD
+1247 DDGSQE
-1254 ESEFETSQDS
+1254 ESESETSQES

-1293 TPRFLAESQVES
+1293 TPRYLAESIAES
-1305 DVESVVSDATV
+1305 DVESVGSDATA

-1340 QHKFSDNLSIWRMPS
+1340 QHKFADNLSIWRMPS
-1355 KSLPAGQ
+1355 KSLTATQ

-1392 ASGFDIGETPT
+1392 ASDLDIRETPT

-1442 IAAAAKVQQRPIP
+1442 IAAAAKIQQRPVP
-1455 RRSPGNIS
+1455 RRPPGNIS
-1463 SVITIPPPAV
+1463 SVITIPAPAV

-1487 AINFWDT
+1487 AVNFWDT

-1508 FALYPDSGVMGEAVA
+1508 FALYPDSGGLGEAVA

-1550 EDGLFAYRSHGE
+1550 EDGLVAYRSHGE
-1562 PSIVNILRGLQ
+1562 PSIVNILQGLQ
-1573 TACNAL
+1573 TACNTL

-1603 AMIKYLCGCFQAMLI
+1603 SLVKYLCGCFQAMLI

-1628 PLILQIVPVSRIACP
+1628 PMILQIVPMSRIACP
-1643 TAMIVPDQA
+1643 TAMTVPDQA
-1652 WLNSLAAFIYDRVPI
+1652 WLNSLAAFIYDRVSL

-1681 SPSIH
+1681 SPCIH

-1694 INFALS
+1694 INFALT

-1731 TDNTGAH
+1731 TDNTGIH
-1738 HHKASYCLS
+1738 YHKASYCLS

-1771 RIFVARA
+1771 RVFVARA

-1799 ALLDVDVSP
+1799 ALLDVDMSP
-1808 ALQVGANTD
+1808 ALQIGANTD

-1936 AVSWLAQ
+1936 ARQWFGI
-1943 RAPETTLKETMTIY
+1943 EGWG
-1957 NLFNL
+1957 
-1962 CLTPI
+1962 CL
-1967 MERPYYIRGGS
+1967 E
-1978 LGDKI
+1978 
-1983 CHIQALRGNVQFY
+1983 N
-1996 FTIKSAVMNTTLLA
+1996 
-2010 AEYFQLLDRVLTSDR
+2010 
-2025 PDEETCFAPYH
+2025 
-2036 LILMHFSPLLERLA
+2036 
-2050 PTTSVGNLTL
+2050 
-2060 EDFVYAPTYHLDVI
+2060 
-2074 SGQNG
+2074 
-2079 QLGIQGE
+2079 
-2086 EICTLAPAYDIASL
+2086 
-2100 SIFSA
+2100 
-2105 PETWKPLPKTK
+2105 
-2116 ARDLSLAREEKEMKP
+2116 
-2131 LESVQGKINTT
+2131 
-2142 TEGEGKYKFF
+2142 
-2152 KPREL
+2152 
-2157 GREKEFEREVEV
+2157 
-2169 LHRIREAGLAGPTHR
+2169 
-2184 LPVLEGLV
+2184 
-2192 VAGKQEQVVVGI
+2192 
-2204 LMNFISS
+2204 
-2211 PKLGCHLQSPGFKD
+2211 
-2225 QIDLHEKWEKQV
+2225 
-2237 RSTVTLLHEH
+2237 
-2247 GIVWGDVNPCN
+2247 
-2258 VAIDEAM
+2258 
-2265 NAWVID
+2265 
-2271 FGGRNTVGFVDDDKA
+2271 
-2286 ETKEGDWQGVERL
+2286 
-2299 FRDWL
+2299 
-2304 TGGGVSGRN
+2304 

>member
-22 FVIITLLHTWQLFRT
+22 FIVITLLHTWQLFRT

-51 EVIGYAAR
+51 EVVGYAAR
-59 AKSASQHPDYTLM
+59 AKSASQYPDYTLM

-101 LTQGESRSLIR
+101 LTEGESRSLIR

-134 GGMLAKGSSSG
+134 GGMLAQGSSSG

-176 NPTTKVM
+176 KPTTKVM

-191 HLHALYAGS
+191 HLNALYAGS
-200 IMILVRSLYRLIDAR
+200 IMILVRSLYRLIEYIQGGSSGYIVEHEWTLYIFDAALMLGTTLVFFWIHPSEIRALLR
-215 GAIDLKRHEALSR
+215 GGPALQGWMPLRVLAPLQTTIQAGQLADVTATAVPGAPSSELSSALTLLKDSLKRHEALSR

-236 RVKLDSVNQQELPP
+236 RVKPELVNQQELPP

-305 LYFIIRDYWSQQ
+305 LYFVIRDYWSQQ

-354 IQTLL
+354 IQALL

-392 KSSLAHEDQESADIK
+392 KSSLAHEDQETADIK

-502 QLLSIDFTGAH
+502 QLLS
-513 YQERLIGMAQAAD
+513 
-526 FVCYSVL
+526 
-533 TVIYRAQPL
+533 
-542 TSSTTEISPRCY
+542 
-554 EAARLGLENHLR
+554 
-566 CFAQF
+566 
-571 RNRSVPQQA
+571 
-580 EYVNCKVR
+580 
-588 TAHVAGSN
+588 
-596 NVMDFLKS
+596 
-604 CCTNLQAVEGYSS
+604 EGYSS

-625 QDATQGQKSDW
+625 QDAAQGQKSDW

-677 MKELGWQEHQRGRL
+677 MKELGWQVHQRGRL

-696 TRPNNDAKLV
+696 TRPNSDPKLV
-706 MQNQHIFTMFLAA
+706 MQNQHIFSMFLAA

-727 LAQLCGAIRVGHL
+727 LSQLCGAIRVGHL
-740 TWILPTESDH
+740 TWILPTESHH
-750 QLLSLRAQMTN
+750 QLLSLRAQMTS
-761 QATLA
+761 QGTLA

-791 SGTPAIVASPLNPTH
+791 SGTPAIVVPPLNPTD

-827 ANHANWK
+827 AKHANWK
-834 TMAATKLEKASLPHD
+834 SMAATKLEKASLPHD
-849 ESWLRVSLRS
+849 DSWLRVSLRS

-878 PSQQLSP
+878 PSQQLPP
-885 SLNRTDSMHW
+885 SLDQTDGMHW

-902 QNPLDTAESWFL
+902 QNPLETAESWFL
-914 AQEERT
+914 GQEERA
-920 NQEQKM
+920 NLEQKM

-938 NPPEEAIPDHL
+938 NIPEEAIPDHL

-954 VYSRSVQ
+954 VYSRGAQ

-970 PTPPDAIPPIICSDP
+970 PTPPDAIPPIICADP

-996 IKALPGLPEE
+996 IEALPGLPEE
-1006 TQDQEQDQDMEQD
+1006 TQDQDNGQDLERND
-1019 GNTSDV
+1019 NTSDV

-1069 SISSITGPSEEMIDA
+1069 SLPSITGPSEEMIDA
-1084 ISDPTPKL
+1084 LPDPTPKM

-1100 PATRVSEGN
+1100 PAEGKIEDNMPPELAKSED
-1109 LLSEQTKTQ
+1109 EQ
-1118 EVLKET
+1118 KET
-1124 DKEQEK
+1124 EKEPEP
-1130 EDPDVKLEDAIEE
+1130 EDPDVKLEDVIDE

-1156 DRLLPAEQ
+1156 DRLLPAEH
-1164 EEKHI
+1164 EEKHV

-1195 ASGKFDSGF
+1195 ASGKFDSRF
-1204 VKQEHG
+1204 VKQEHS
-1210 TNRSNSIALPEKPL
+1210 TTRSNSIALPEKPL
-1224 KARNPYSLSRRRNTV
+1224 RSRNPYSLSQRRNTV

-1247 NDNESQD
+1247 NDD
-1254 ESEFETSQDS
+1254 ESHEESESETSQDS
-1264 DSESMSSVEGS
+1264 DSENISSVEGS

-1293 TPRFLAESQVES
+1293 TPRYLAESIVES
-1305 DVESVVSDATV
+1305 DVESVVSDATA

-1355 KSLPAGQ
+1355 KSLPADQ

-1392 ASGFDIGETPT
+1392 ASEYDVRETPT
-1403 VASPIYST
+1403 LASPIYST

-1442 IAAAAKVQQRPIP
+1442 IAAAAKIQQRPVP
-1455 RRSPGNIS
+1455 RRPPGNIS
-1463 SVITIPPPAV
+1463 SVITIPAPAV

-1508 FALYPDSGVMGEAVA
+1508 FALYPDSGVMSEAVA

-1536 KLGKHYIGGETGEH
+1536 KFGKHYIGGETGEH
-1550 EDGLFAYRSHGE
+1550 EDGLLAYRSHGE
-1562 PSIVNILRGLQ
+1562 PSTVNILQGLQ
-1573 TACNAL
+1573 TACNSL

-1593 IYMIN
+1593 IYIIN

-1603 AMIKYLCGCFQAMLI
+1603 SMIKYLCGCFQAMLI

-1628 PLILQIVPVSRIACP
+1628 PLILQIIPMSRIACP

-1652 WLNSLAAFIYDRVPI
+1652 WLNSLAAFIYDRVPL
-1667 ESSNDQ
+1667 ESSNEQ
-1673 TSSWPLNL
+1673 SSSWPLNL
-1681 SPSIH
+1681 CPSIH

-1694 INFALS
+1694 INFALT

-1785 KRIWREKPSENWSI
+1785 KRIWREKPGENWSI
-1799 ALLDVDVSP
+1799 ALLDVDMSP

-1864 SLQQADPDA
+1864 FLQQADPDA

-1878 TDETWGVLMPFSCTR
+1878 TDETWGALMPFSCTR

-1936 AVSWLAQ
+1936 TVSWLAQ
-1943 RAPETTLKETMTIY
+1943 RAPETTLKETMVWY
-1957 NLFNL
+1957 
-1962 CLTPI
+1962 
-1967 MERPYYIRGGS
+1967 RG
-1978 LGDKI
+1978 LG
-1983 CHIQALRGNVQFY
+1983 L
-1996 FTIKSAVMNTTLLA
+1996 
-2010 AEYFQLLDRVLTSDR
+2010 
-2025 PDEETCFAPYH
+2025 
-2036 LILMHFSPLLERLA
+2036 
-2050 PTTSVGNLTL
+2050 
-2060 EDFVYAPTYHLDVI
+2060 
-2074 SGQNG
+2074 
-2079 QLGIQGE
+2079 
-2086 EICTLAPAYDIASL
+2086 
-2100 SIFSA
+2100 
-2105 PETWKPLPKTK
+2105 
-2116 ARDLSLAREEKEMKP
+2116 
-2131 LESVQGKINTT
+2131 
-2142 TEGEGKYKFF
+2142 
-2152 KPREL
+2152 L
-2157 GREKEFEREVEV
+2157 GRLR
-2169 LHRIREAGLAGPTHR
+2169 
-2184 LPVLEGLV
+2184 
-2192 VAGKQEQVVVGI
+2192 
-2204 LMNFISS
+2204 
-2211 PKLGCHLQSPGFKD
+2211 
-2225 QIDLHEKWEKQV
+2225 
-2237 RSTVTLLHEH
+2237 
-2247 GIVWGDVNPCN
+2247 
-2258 VAIDEAM
+2258 
-2265 NAWVID
+2265 
-2271 FGGRNTVGFVDDDKA
+2271 
-2286 ETKEGDWQGVERL
+2286 
-2299 FRDWL
+2299 
-2304 TGGGVSGRN
+2304 GVSGIEEGNVPWHLGVAVQGAEALQGFLE

>member
-1 MAFSYYEYLPSKAAA
+1 MAFSYYEYIPSKAAA

-22 FVIITLLHTWQLFRT
+22 FVIVTILHTWQLFRT

-96 GRILD
+96 GRVLD
-101 LTQGESRSLIR
+101 LTEGESRSLIR

-134 GGMLAKGSSSG
+134 GGMLAQGSSFG

-170 HRRMSG
+170 DRRMSG

-200 IMILVRSLYRLIDAR
+200 IMILVRSLYRLID
-215 GAIDLKRHEALSR
+215 LKRHEALSR

-236 RVKLDSVNQQELPP
+236 RVKLDSVGQQELPP

-305 LYFIIRDYWSQQ
+305 LYFVVRDYWSQQ

-354 IQTLL
+354 IQALL

-463 KLQGQVYDKL
+463 KLQGQ
-473 YSASAMNSSLEERS
+473 
-487 RVVDEL
+487 
-493 SSQVNALRN
+493 
-502 QLLSIDFTGAH
+502 
-513 YQERLIGMAQAAD
+513 
-526 FVCYSVL
+526 
-533 TVIYRAQPL
+533 
-542 TSSTTEISPRCY
+542 
-554 EAARLGLENHLR
+554 
-566 CFAQF
+566 
-571 RNRSVPQQA
+571 
-580 EYVNCKVR
+580 
-588 TAHVAGSN
+588 
-596 NVMDFLKS
+596 
-604 CCTNLQAVEGYSS
+604 EGYSS

-625 QDATQGQKSDW
+625 QDATQGQKTDW
-636 DDQDQRNDLLLC
+636 DHQDQRNDLLLC

-677 MKELGWQEHQRGRL
+677 MKELGWQVHQRGRL

-696 TRPNNDAKLV
+696 TRPNSDPKLV
-706 MQNQHIFTMFLAA
+706 IQNQHIFSMFLAA

-727 LAQLCGAIRVGHL
+727 LSQLCGAIRVGHL
-740 TWILPTESDH
+740 TWILPTDTDH
-750 QLLSLRAQMTN
+750 QLLSLRAQMTS
-761 QATLA
+761 QGTLA

-791 SGTPAIVASPLNPTH
+791 SGTPAIVASPLNPTD

-827 ANHANWK
+827 AKHANWK

-849 ESWLRVSLRS
+849 DSWLRVSLRS

-885 SLNRTDSMHW
+885 SLDRTDSMHW

-914 AQEERT
+914 GQEERA

-938 NPPEEAIPDHL
+938 NIPEEAIPDHL

-954 VYSRSVQ
+954 VYSRGAQ

-996 IKALPGLPEE
+996 IEALPGLPEE
-1006 TQDQEQDQDMEQD
+1006 TQDQDNDQDLERND
-1019 GNTSDV
+1019 NTSDV

-1084 ISDPTPKL
+1084 VPDPTPKM

-1100 PATRVSEGN
+1100 PAEGELEDNMPLDIAKSED
-1109 LLSEQTKTQ
+1109 EQ
-1118 EVLKET
+1118 KET
-1124 DKEQEK
+1124 EKEPEK
-1130 EDPDVKLEDAIEE
+1130 EDPDVKLEDVTEE

-1151 PLKIK
+1151 PLMIK
-1156 DRLLPAEQ
+1156 DRLLPAEH
-1164 EEKHI
+1164 EEKHV

-1210 TNRSNSIALPEKPL
+1210 TNRSNSIALPGKPFR
-1224 KARNPYSLSRRRNTV
+1224 ARNPYSLSRRRNTV
-1239 AEAKLTPR
+1239 AEAKLTPL
-1247 NDNESQD
+1247 NDD
-1254 ESEFETSQDS
+1254 ESHGESESETSQGS

-1275 LRSLDIRKRKR
+1275 LQSLNIRKRKR

-1293 TPRFLAESQVES
+1293 TPRYLAESIVES
-1305 DVESVVSDATV
+1305 DVESVVSDATA

-1340 QHKFSDNLSIWRMPS
+1340 QHKFSDNLSTWRMPS

-1392 ASGFDIGETPT
+1392 ASGFDVRETPT

-1411 AQDALRQ
+1411 AQDALRE

-1442 IAAAAKVQQRPIP
+1442 IAAAAKIQQRPVP
-1455 RRSPGNIS
+1455 RRPPGNIS
-1463 SVITIPPPAV
+1463 SVITIPAPAV

-1508 FALYPDSGVMGEAVA
+1508 FALYPDSGVISEAVA
-1523 DFLQEIRLAYENR
+1523 DFLQEMRLAYENR
-1536 KLGKHYIGGETGEH
+1536 KFGKHYIGGETGEH

-1562 PSIVNILRGLQ
+1562 PSIVNILQGLQ

-1603 AMIKYLCGCFQAMLI
+1603 SMSKYLCGCFQAMLI

-1628 PLILQIVPVSRIACP
+1628 PLILQIVPMSRIACP

-1652 WLNSLAAFIYDRVPI
+1652 WLNSLAAFIYDRVPL

-1673 TSSWPLNL
+1673 NSSWPLNL

-1694 INFALS
+1694 INFALT

-1738 HHKASYCLS
+1738 CHKASYCLS

-1761 TLSLARDSPH
+1761 TLNLARDSPH

-1838 FTSPETGDTKPS
+1838 FTSPEAGDTKPS

-1901 ASGLLLKRGPSDSL
+1901 ASGLLLKRGRSDPL

-1924 LMDVIPPRIPEN
+1924 LMDVIPPRIP
-1936 AVSWLAQ
+1936 
-1943 RAPETTLKETMTIY
+1943 
-1957 NLFNL
+1957 
-1962 CLTPI
+1962 
-1967 MERPYYIRGGS
+1967 
-1978 LGDKI
+1978 D
-1983 CHIQALRGNVQFY
+1983 
-1996 FTIKSAVMNTTLLA
+1996 NT
-2010 AEYFQLLDRVLTSDR
+2010 
-2025 PDEETCFAPYH
+2025 
-2036 LILMHFSPLLERLA
+2036 
-2050 PTTSVGNLTL
+2050 
-2060 EDFVYAPTYHLDVI
+2060 
-2074 SGQNG
+2074 
-2079 QLGIQGE
+2079 GIGV
-2086 EICTLAPAYDIASL
+2086 AWA
-2100 SIFSA
+2100 
-2105 PETWKPLPKTK
+2105 
-2116 ARDLSLAREEKEMKP
+2116 
-2131 LESVQGKINTT
+2131 
-2142 TEGEGKYKFF
+2142 
-2152 KPREL
+2152 
-2157 GREKEFEREVEV
+2157 
-2169 LHRIREAGLAGPTHR
+2169 
-2184 LPVLEGLV
+2184 LEG
-2192 VAGKQEQVVVGI
+2192 G
-2204 LMNFISS
+2204 
-2211 PKLGCHLQSPGFKD
+2211 
-2225 QIDLHEKWEKQV
+2225 
-2237 RSTVTLLHEH
+2237 
-2247 GIVWGDVNPCN
+2247 
-2258 VAIDEAM
+2258 
-2265 NAWVID
+2265 
-2271 FGGRNTVGFVDDDKA
+2271 
-2286 ETKEGDWQGVERL
+2286 
-2299 FRDWL
+2299 
-2304 TGGGVSGRN
+2304 